1 MSCHQE
7 NRRTFAARNSVTL
20 GAVVTRRA
28 RVTLVVLYSF
38 LVTVVAARAPAMGRI
53 SK

>member
-1 MSCHQE
+1 MSRHLE
-7 NRRTFAARNSVTL
+7 NKRTFAARNSVTL

-28 RVTLVVLYSF
+28 RVILVVLYSF
-38 LVTVVAARAPAMGRI
+38 LVTVIAARAAEMGRI